1 MITVKIT
8 YSQEDM
14 VAIIRQHY
22 QKPFD
27 INLISLGDLQMFA
40 ENYTNLVMKESRSG
54 PAVGKLARLL
64 VNKLIAGILATDLPD
79 PPPDGSLEWGDT
91 PEW

>member
-1 MITVKIT
+1 MITVKTI
-8 YSQEDM
+8 YSQQDL
-14 VAIIRQHY
+14 VDIIRQHY

-40 ENYTNLVMKESRSG
+40 DRYTELVSKESRSG

-64 VNKLIAGILATDLPD
+64 VNELIAGILAIDLPD
-79 PPPDGSLEWGDT
+79 PPADGESQWGATEW
-91 PEW
+91 